1 MAYNSDTGSATQDN
15 GTTNINLTQN
25 KDGNFELPSGYVV
38 SNAEFYRDGQ
48 DLTLKFTDQNDIS
61 IENYFTNQDDPLIQD
76 DAGNSAN
83 NGLINSFLQSSPEY
97 AQTSSL
103 TDESPIGA
111 VEEIKGEATLIRA
124 DGNVEDITLGT
135 PVYQGDVIQTS
146 GDGALNITFIDET
159 SLAISE
165 NAKVALDNYKFDAK
179 TESGETDISVL
190 RGVFVYTSGLIGR
203 DDPDDVKIDT
213 PVGSIG
219 IRGTI
224 IAGNI
229 NPNGQSE
236 ISVLEGAIVITNGVS
251 ERTLSQQFETIQ
263 LTGFNDAIEY
273 KGVEAA
279 NTISKTYGSV
289 NDVLPKL
296 FSSINDATKEEVIE
310 EEVEASEENN
320 DIESNEQETL
330 EPESTLDTQDIIEL
344 EIGETGEA
352 TAIETSTDSNVTT
365 EQTSLN
371 SGLQESDLNRT
382 TIDDPAFQ
390 EFLDRPVETRT
401 ETETTTPPPPP
412 PAVPSA
418 TIDIFDSSGNLLFEG
433 NKSGVQVGKVV
444 LSDVPTADLGSVMI
458 SDNNNI
464 FSYTQD
470 MANQNEFTITVD
482 DEAAARVPSN
492 NIITITIGSTSAET
506 INLPLDILD
515 AAVHLNTPGGF
526 DYDVD
531 SGVAAVEDHLLNPQ
545 DFDGDGD
552 RDFVTTITSTDPL
565 LNGELGI
572 YDNKDLTQTISTSD
586 PGLNIKYPAVTF
598 LGDINNDG
606 YADIV
611 GLTTNVSD
619 FSIINGSA
627 TPPSTVTPQHI
638 NLPGGITTNPT
649 SVASAGDF
657 NTGSKSDFVLGAAD
671 DNGGQGR
678 VIIQYG
684 PSNAGFILNGGTGDI
699 GLGSQVF
706 NLGDVNGDGVTDVLT
721 TEQNSSYVIFGRED
735 PRSESYDTF
744 IASAGSGETSLI
756 TSSRGV
762 KVEDASQ
769 VFVTAGSTGDI
780 NGDGFDDFAV
790 SFDDGTDINTYV
802 VYGENGIEVPSDLDL
817 NYLENPDNALKINH
831 DGATGQN
838 YQITALGDVDGDG
851 FDDIQLGIEGG
862 EQFIVHGAAGGS
874 AHVIVTDQSDN
885 DDNMNAG
892 IISAS
897 GDLQSLVGN
906 VDFDDSDKIGIRI
919 SGGDGDNII
928 NISNDDFAKID
939 SGNGFDRINI
949 VTQNGNLDFTNLQYE
964 QVENIEQI
972 NFGNT
977 DQTVTLDAIS
987 IFNLL
992 KQSDNNDLRIS
1003 GDLGGTLNITD
1014 ASGGTTGFLND
1025 RIVDILNSEGE
1036 GATHETNI
1044 TLDGNEYSHFKIGG
1058 YDLYIDTDITT
1069 AVVV

>member
-124 DGNVEDITLGT
+124 DGNVEDVTLGT

-263 LTGFNDAIEY
+263 LTGFNNAIEY

-279 NTISKTYGSV
+279 DNISKTYGSV

-330 EPESTLDTQDIIEL
+330 ELDSTLDTQDIIEL

-433 NKSGVQVGKVV
+433 NKFDVKVGKIV
-444 LSDVPTADLGSVMI
+444 LSNVPTADLGSVMI

-464 FSYTQD
+464 FSYNQD

-492 NIITITIGSTSAET
+492 NIITITIGGASAET

-526 DYDVD
+526 DYDV
-531 SGVAAVEDHLLNPQ
+531 SSATALQEHLLNAQ

-552 RDFVTTITSTDPL
+552 RDYLTITSTINPNTNQEVNVFDQS
-565 LNGELGI
+565 N
-572 YDNKDLTQTISTSD
+572 LTGLIQETN
-586 PGLNIKYPAVTF
+586 PGGRKWNDAEF
-598 LGDINNDG
+598 FGDINNDG
-606 YADIV
+606 FADIV
-611 GLTTNVSD
+611 GITDDLASD
-619 FSIINGSA
+619 YSIIMGNN
-627 TPPSTVTPQHI
+627 TPQNPIHLDFLTPLTI
-638 NLPGGITTNPT
+638 GPT

-657 NTGSKSDFVLGAAD
+657 NAGGKSDFVLGAASE
-671 DNGGQGR
+671 NSGQGR

-684 PSNAGFILNGGTGDI
+684 PSNAGFIVNGTASDTAF
-699 GLGSQVF
+699 GSQVF
-706 NLGDVNGDGVTDVLT
+706 NLGDVNGDGVTDVLAT
-721 TEQNSSYVIFGRED
+721 GQDEAYVIFGRENN
-735 PRSESYDTF
+735 SGIYETLDTTDLQNS
-744 IASAGSGETSLI
+744 IQGLEIGE
-756 TSSRGV
+756 GV
-762 KVEDASQ
+762 PHN
-769 VFVTAGSTGDI
+769 FVTAGSTGDI

-802 VYGENGIEVPSDLDL
+802 VYGENGIEFPSDLDL

-862 EQFIVHGAAGGS
+862 KQYTVHGAPGGS

-906 VDFDDSDKIGIRI
+906 VNFDDSDKTGIRI

-939 SGNGFDRINI
+939 GGDGFDRINI

-977 DQTVTLDAIS
+977 GQTVTLDAIS

-1003 GDLGGTLNITD
+1003 GDLGDTLNITD
-1014 ASGGTTGFLND
+1014 ASGGTTGDLKD

-1036 GATHETNI
+1036 GATHETNT
-1044 TLDGNEYSHFKIGG
+1044 TLDGNEYNHFKIGG